1 MITRLHHVG
10 IAVKNLNTAIKN
22 FNKSFGLKHTEI
34 KSVEEEK
41 VNVAFLSIGDSSIE
55 LLEPQDEESVI
66 SKFLKNKGEGLHHI
80 TFEVDDIQFAM
91 NKAKKAGLQ
100 LRENKPKKLKDG
112 RLISFINP
120 KSIHGIL
127 IEFIEKT

>member
-10 IAVKNLNTAIKN
+10 IAVKNLNTAIKT
-22 FNKSFGLKHTEI
+22 FNKSLGLKHTEI
-34 KSVEEEK
+34 KNVEEEK

-80 TFEVDDIQFAM
+80 TFEVDDIQLAM

>member
-1 MITRLHHVG
+1 
-10 IAVKNLNTAIKN
+10 
-22 FNKSFGLKHTEI
+22 
-34 KSVEEEK
+34 
-41 VNVAFLSIGDSSIE
+41 
-55 LLEPQDEESVI
+55 
-66 SKFLKNKGEGLHHI
+66 
-80 TFEVDDIQFAM
+80 M

>member
-10 IAVKNLNTAIKN
+10 IAVKNLNTAIKT
-22 FNKSFGLKHTEI
+22 FNKSLGLKHTEI
-34 KSVEEEK
+34 KNVEEEK

-66 SKFLKNKGEGLHHI
+66 SKFLKNNGEGLHHI
-80 TFEVDDIQFAM
+80 TFEVDDIQLAM
-91 NKAKKAGLQ
+91 NTAKKAGLQ

>member
-34 KSVEEEK
+34 KNVEEEK

-80 TFEVDDIQFAM
+80 TFEVDDIQLAM

-120 KSIHGIL
+120 KKNPSHQ
-127 IEFIEKT
+127 

>member
-34 KSVEEEK
+34 KNVEEEK

-80 TFEVDDIQFAM
+80 TFEVDDIQLAM

>member
-34 KSVEEEK
+34 KNVEEEK